1 MESNLRELLKQ
12 GPVVINLGLQDFAV
26 SLEVQGTEVIHVN
39 WGPPAGGDP
48 ELMAI
53 LDELL

>member
-1 MESNLRELLKQ
+1 METKLNDLLQ
-12 GPVVINLGLQDFAV
+12 RGPVAINLGLMDFAGC
-26 SLEVQGTEVIHVN
+26 LEIQGIEVIQVN
-39 WGPPAGGDP
+39 WAPPAGGDP

>member
-1 MESNLRELLKQ
+1 MEGKLKELLQQ
-12 GPVVINLGLQDFAV
+12 GPVAINLGLQDFAA
-26 SLEVQGTEVIHVN
+26 SLETQGIEVLPVN
-39 WGPPAGGDP
+39 SAPPAGGDP

>member
-1 MESNLRELLKQ
+1 MENDLKELLQ
-12 GPVVINLGLQDFAV
+12 RGPDAINLGLQDFAT
-26 SLEVQGTEVIHVN
+26 SLEIQGIEVIHVN
-39 WGPPAGGDP
+39 WVPPAGGDP